1 MSDCCEITPVLALK
15 LPVDSILLRSLPSGR
30 LSWDKAHAAATLVGA
45 ESTSDSSVRFT
56 CCTSTGADLAILSWW
71 KGMEMTTFCR
81 DISAFHSLELHSSKY
96 IYIYICICFPL
107 FPLKIGAPML
117 SRFVAFCGSDPRIHP
132 SSKGPPP
139 YVKTPYLTMILF
151 PFTTFIVS
159 YNIEIYSIAFHGNCV
174 GQRKRPTSHH
184 LYLHQPKKPLRQN
197 AINNYILYSSM
208 SALSRQDLRDIKTK
222 AIRARCQKVRSPNSQ
237 ASQKTLPGGQKRKK
251 RTGKQ
256 KTTT

>member
-96 IYIYICICFPL
+96 IYIYLHMFSLVSLENWCSYAKPFCSILWLGSSDPSIIERSTSICKDPIFDHDPIP
-107 FPLKIGAPML
+107 FHYIHRFIQYRNIFYSL
-117 SRFVAFCGSDPRIHP
+117 SR
-132 SSKGPPP
+132 
-139 YVKTPYLTMILF
+139 
-151 PFTTFIVS
+151 
-159 YNIEIYSIAFHGNCV
+159 
-174 GQRKRPTSHH
+174 
-184 LYLHQPKKPLRQN
+184 
-197 AINNYILYSSM
+197 
-208 SALSRQDLRDIKTK
+208 
-222 AIRARCQKVRSPNSQ
+222 
-237 ASQKTLPGGQKRKK
+237 
-251 RTGKQ
+251 
-256 KTTT
+256 